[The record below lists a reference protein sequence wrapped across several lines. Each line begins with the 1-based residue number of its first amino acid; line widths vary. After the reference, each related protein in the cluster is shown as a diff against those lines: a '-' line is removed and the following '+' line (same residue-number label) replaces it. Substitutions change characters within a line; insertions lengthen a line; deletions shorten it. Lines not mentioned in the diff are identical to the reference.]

1 MGRMKA
7 GTGLILLIG
16 WLPAAALPAAAQ
28 HRAIEIDAG
37 KTIGPIRSFQGVND
51 GPAPLTAGTVD
62 VSAQYREMRVDL
74 VRVHDLF
81 GPGDIDARW
90 SHPDP
95 IAKAVGAS
103 ASRTIFPDPAADPSK
118 ESSYTFEPTDKAIH
132 AITAT
137 GAEVLFRV
145 GRSWSADP
153 EPPADPARYAEIVK
167 HVAMHYN
174 AGWAHGFHDNIRYW
188 EIWNEPDLKKEWFPA
203 FIQPFWTGTP
213 EQYYTLY
220 DKVSR
225 ALKSFD
231 PNLKVGG
238 PAKAAPALAD
248 PYREEF
254 MRTCVKRRLP
264 LDFYSWHIYSD
275 ASHDPYDIARMGKKI
290 RELLDQNGLKETES
304 IVTEWGM
311 TALPGSQKPVDIA
324 VFLAA
329 AMRYLQDSSIARA
342 TYYRGDATSMGLF
355 NNDGSWRSSGR
366 VFKAIGSMT
375 GLERMPVKGDD
386 TYGFAVLAGLDPN
399 PKKNRIWVHLTN
411 YEIPPQFRNPLPAGL
426 PHPALDRQPGIA
438 YSDNRGYTLTLRNI
452 PWSGAWFAVRLYRV
466 TDGLTETVFEE
477 RSKGGHYTLDRDL
490 PPNADDLLE
499 LERLPEH

>member
-1 MGRMKA
+1 M
-7 GTGLILLIG
+7 LLAC
-16 WLPAAALPAAAQ
+16 LSAAAQ
-28 HRAIEIDAG
+28 HRALEIDAG

-51 GPAPLTAGTVD
+51 GPMPLTSGTVD

-81 GPGDIDARW
+81 GPGDIDAKW

-95 IAKAVGAS
+95 IAKAVAAS
-103 ASRTIFPDPAADPSK
+103 ASRTIFPDPAADPTK
-118 ESSYTFEPTDKAIH
+118 ETSYNFGPTDRAIE
-132 AITAT
+132 AIVAT
-137 GAEVLFRV
+137 GAEILFRV

-153 EPPADPARYAEIVK
+153 EPPADPDRYAEVVK

-174 AGWAHGFHDNIRYW
+174 AGWARGFHHNIRYW
-188 EIWNEPDLKKEWFPA
+188 EIWNEPDLKKEWFPS

-220 DKVSR
+220 EKVSK

-254 MRTCVKRRLP
+254 MRICVKRKLP

-275 ASHDPYDIARMGKKI
+275 SSHDPYDIARMGKKI
-290 RELLDQNGLKETES
+290 RDLLDGNGLKDTES

-311 TALPGSQKPVDIA
+311 TALPGAQEPVDVA

-329 AMRYLQDSSIARA
+329 AMRYLQDSSVARA
-342 TYYRGDATSMGLF
+342 AYYRGDATTMGLF
-355 NNDGSWRSSGR
+355 NNDGSWRPAGL

-375 GLERMPVKGDD
+375 GLERLPVKGDD
-386 TYGFAVLAGLDPN
+386 TIGFAVLAGRDPN
-399 PKKNRIWVHLTN
+399 PKKNRILVHLTN
-411 YEIPPQFRNPLPAGL
+411 YEIPPKFRQAGVV
-426 PHPALDRQPGIA
+426 

-452 PWSGAWFAVRLYRV
+452 PWSGAWFAIRLYRV

-490 PPNADDLLE
+490 PPNADDFLE